1 MQDFIRFALL
11 GLGVGS
17 LYALASQGIIVIY
30 RGSGV
35 LNFGLGAIGM
45 VAAYV
50 EFELAQNHG
59 WPFVPAL
66 IIGTLASAIVGM
78 LTHLLIM
85 RQLRRSSPL
94 ARIIA
99 TLGVLVTLQS
109 LAILKY
115 GTNALFVPVELPQ
128 RLLRISGD
136 VYISSDRLILAGI
149 VVVISLGLWAFY
161 KYTRFGIAT
170 SAVAENQRSAAA
182 LGLSPDFIATMNWGL
197 GSALA
202 GLAAI
207 FIAPIVTLQASVLT
221 NLILA
226 ATAAALLASFRSFSI
241 ALVGGLAVGV
251 AETEIQSYVQQPGLP
266 SAIPFLLIV
275 FVLMFRGQSLPMR
288 DYFLQRLPSIGSG
301 RVNWRWM
308 AVGVAVAVVLLSA
321 TPAPWIDSITI
332 TLCMALVMLSIVVL
346 TGYAGQLSLAQFAIA
361 GFGAFVAGRL
371 SATQGLP
378 FWISAI
384 VGVAAAVPLGVLFA
398 LPAVR
403 TRGINLA
410 IVTLG
415 LGSALE
421 LLIFDNP
428 NYTGGIEGTQVGNAT
443 LFGWDVDSIAH
454 PTRYGVLVL
463 VCFIGCAFLVAN
475 VRRGRTGRRLI
486 AARTNE
492 RAAAAL
498 GITVSGAKL
507 YAFGLSAAIAALGG
521 ILLAFVLPT
530 IDYTS
535 FTNFTSLVA
544 VGLTTL
550 GGLGYIMGP
559 VLGGSM
565 ASGGLDQQ
573 ILDQISSGIGR
584 WIPLISGLAILV
596 FILAN
601 QDGMARETAL
611 QVKWVASKLPLPRR
625 AAPAASAPTARTPDI
640 AAQQISKVPPRTLK
654 ASNITVKYGGTT
666 AVCDVSLNVRPGK
679 ILGLIGPNGAGK
691 TSFIDALT
699 GFARLADGTL
709 VLDDHDVTGL
719 SAVQRARAGI
729 GRSFQSLELFEDATV
744 LDNLRT
750 ASDGPD
756 RLSYLRDLV
765 HPVNPPLPSEVAVAI
780 SEFRL
785 TDLLEHPVAHLSYGN
800 RRLLAIARAVAIHPS
815 VLLLDEPAAGLGDAE
830 SAELAH
836 LVRRLA
842 DDWGMAVLVVEHDMN
857 FVMSVCDEIVVL
869 DFGRVISRGTPQEVR
884 NDPAVIGAY
893 LGEEDDYQP
902 SAHIPSPSADRPQVP
917 GAQA

>member
-1 MQDFIRFALL
+1 MQEFIRFALL

-17 LYALASQGIIVIY
+17 LYALASQGLIVIY

-50 EFELAQNHG
+50 EFELATKHG

-66 IIGTLASAIVGM
+66 IIGTLTSAIIGM

-85 RQLRRSSPL
+85 RQLRRASPL

-115 GTNALFVPVELPQ
+115 GSNALYVPFALPQ
-128 RLLRISGD
+128 HLLHISGD
-136 VYISSDRLILAGI
+136 IVISSDRLILAGI
-149 VVVISLGLWAFY
+149 AVVISLGLWAFY
-161 KYTRFGIAT
+161 KFTRFGIAT
-170 SAVAENQRSAAA
+170 SAVAENQRAAAA
-182 LGLSPDFIATMNWGL
+182 LGMSPDFIATINWGL

-202 GLAAI
+202 GFAAI

-241 ALVGGLAVGV
+241 ALAGGLAVGI
-251 AETEIQSYVQQPGLP
+251 AETEIQRYVQQPGI
-266 SAIPFLLIV
+266 STAIPFLLIV
-275 FVLMFRGQSLPMR
+275 IVLMFRGQSLPLR
-288 DYFLQRLPSIGSG
+288 DYFLQRLPAIGSG
-301 RVNWRWM
+301 RINWPWA
-308 AVGVAVAVVLLSA
+308 AVGVAVAVVLLTA
-321 TPAPWIDSITI
+321 TSAPWIDAVTI
-332 TLCMALVMLSIVVL
+332 TLGSALVMLSIVVL
-346 TGYAGQLSLAQFAIA
+346 TGYGGQLSLAQFAIA

-371 SATQGLP
+371 AATQGLP
-378 FWISAI
+378 FWIAAPI
-384 VGVAAAVPLGVLFA
+384 GVAATVPLGVLFA

-410 IVTLG
+410 VVTLG

-421 LLIFDNP
+421 LLVFDNP
-428 NYTGGIEGTQVGNAT
+428 SYTGGIEGTQVGNAT

-454 PTRYGVLVL
+454 PTRYGILVL
-463 VCFIGCAFLVAN
+463 VCFVGCALLVSN

-498 GITVSGAKL
+498 GISVSGAKL
-507 YAFGLSAAIAALGG
+507 YAFGLSAGIAALGG

-535 FTNFTSLVA
+535 FANFTSLLD
-544 VGLTTL
+544 VGLATL

-559 VLGGSM
+559 VIGATMS
-565 ASGGLDQQ
+565 SGGLDQQ
-573 ILDQISSGIGR
+573 ILNELSPGIGKY
-584 WIPLISGLAILV
+584 IPLISGIAILV
-596 FILAN
+596 LILAN
-601 QDGMARETAL
+601 QDGVARETLA
-611 QVKWVASKLPLPRR
+611 QVRWVTGKIRPSRSARPAPSAQVAQV
-625 AAPAASAPTARTPDI
+625 AAGEITPVTARTL
-640 AAQQISKVPPRTLK
+640 R
-654 ASNITVKYGGTT
+654 ASDVTVKYGGTT
-666 AVCDVSLNVRPGK
+666 ALSDVSLTVRPGQ
-679 ILGLIGPNGAGK
+679 ITGLIGPNGAGK
-691 TSFIDALT
+691 TTFIDAVT
-699 GFARLADGTL
+699 GFARLSGGTL
-709 VLDDHDVTGL
+709 LLDDQDITGW
-719 SAVQRARAGI
+719 SPTRRARAGL

-744 LDNLRT
+744 LDNLRM

-765 HPVNPPLPSEVAVAI
+765 HPVNPPLPSEVGVAI
-780 SEFRL
+780 REFGL
-785 TDLLEHPVAHLSYGN
+785 TEWLHHSVTDLSYGN
-800 RRLLAIARAVAIHPS
+800 RRMLAIARAVATHPS
-815 VLLLDEPAAGLGDAE
+815 LLLLDEPAAGLGDAE
-830 SAELAH
+830 SAELAA

-842 DDWGMAVLVVEHDMN
+842 DDWGMAVLLIEHDMN

-869 DFGRVISRGTPQEVR
+869 DFGHVISRGTPQQVR
-884 NDPAVIGAY
+884 NDQAVIKAY
-893 LGEEDDYQP
+893 LGEGDESLPPAHVPAP
-902 SAHIPSPSADRPQVP
+902 SAVRAERAQHP
-917 GAQA
+917 GTTA